1 MDNRLLLR
9 LHGRLPGRPKLV
21 GVRSQQLTT
30 RFARRRWPTGFALSQ
45 PEGTVTT
52 GYDVNGF
59 VDSVTD
65 WRGDTITMVNDAD
78 GRMIDVARSNG
89 VDSVYG
95 YDTAG
100 RLDSIAHT
108 NGAAL
113 IDSFSYTLDGN
124 GNRVGVTSNA
134 GAESYTLDGLNRIA
148 NASYPGALSEAFSYD
163 AAGNRTSH
171 TDIDGATVGYTVD
184 ATGQLIS
191 DTTGTTYT
199 YDAAGNLTATSA
211 GEA

>member
-1 MDNRLLLR
+1 M
-9 LHGRLPGRPKLV
+9 
-21 GVRSQQLTT
+21 T
-30 RFARRRWPTGFALSQ
+30 Q

-59 VDSVTD
+59 VETVTD

-95 YDTAG
+95 CDTAG

-134 GAESYTLDGLNRIA
+134 GAESYTLDGLNRIT
-148 NASYPGALSEAFSYD
+148 NASYPGALSRRLAMTLPVTEP
-163 AAGNRTSH
+163 H
-171 TDIDGATVGYTVD
+171 TPTLTVQ
-184 ATGQLIS
+184 QL
-191 DTTGTTYT
+191 GTR
-199 YDAAGNLTATSA
+199 LTRPGS
-211 GEA
+211 